1 MLTRKDER
9 SSELQINFF
18 LALLHVQNCRKNIV
32 TQHVKLGLEVP
43 ERFDE
48 KKKVTSVGCH
58 TIWSSDLDIAISER

>member
-1 MLTRKDER
+1 MAE
-9 SSELQINFF
+9 
-18 LALLHVQNCRKNIV
+18 KNIV

-48 KKKVTSVGCH
+48 KKKKVTSVGCH

>member
-1 MLTRKDER
+1 MAE
-9 SSELQINFF
+9 
-18 LALLHVQNCRKNIV
+18 KNIV
-32 TQHVKLGLEVP
+32 TQHVKLVLEVP